1 MKSST
6 KKMCDCPVL
15 SVCHLLGKKWI
26 CPLIINLKPD
36 KCYNFEEI
44 IKLSSRQIN
53 RTLLS
58 NLLKEMISLD
68 IVHNSSD
75 CYCLSDKG
83 IKIKSILE
91 ELKEIILVDYS
102 ERQRKEFK
110 DSCLV
115 NSFKNE

>member
-1 MKSST
+1 MIST
-6 KKMCDCPVL
+6 SKKTCHCPVL

-26 CPLIINLKPD
+26 CPLIVNLKPD

-58 NLLKEMISLD
+58 NLLKEMISLS
-68 IVHNSSD
+68 IIQNTSD

-83 IKIKSILE
+83 IKIKRILE

-102 ERQRKEFK
+102 VPERQEFK
-110 DSCLV
+110 DFCLV
-115 NSFKNE
+115 NSFKDD